1 MLAGCLQGFG
11 QMLYAALIIH
21 FEELGCYVSDEH
33 YFYHEQ
39 RRKEIH
45 YPGAVTT
52 TIQKLMQSSQV
63 CIDFVTRLYYAS
75 DHSHGSAYFFSYN
88 YNTSLTPWKATTKMS
103 WKFLLPLC
111 LVRPLVK
118 SFLFEIVSRTER
130 ETNRAC
136 MYFLDIPVFYSVDKE
151 YEMLRVLVQMHER
164 NEGQRRVRPRT
175 EGLTLGETNLK
186 FTPYDCCSFQGER
199 DVHLGSL
206 LRIFRPLRVLEK
218 HAQALFPT
226 LSTCNRGSCGVESYC
241 RNFTFYVLHEGT
253 ETLKCLVTSVE
264 HMDTVDR
271 VMLIVVLTIIE
282 VSFWNIRFHDFFM

>member
-1 MLAGCLQGFG
+1 
-11 QMLYAALIIH
+11 
-21 FEELGCYVSDEH
+21 
-33 YFYHEQ
+33 
-39 RRKEIH
+39 
-45 YPGAVTT
+45 
-52 TIQKLMQSSQV
+52 
-63 CIDFVTRLYYAS
+63 
-75 DHSHGSAYFFSYN
+75 
-88 YNTSLTPWKATTKMS
+88 
-103 WKFLLPLC
+103 
-111 LVRPLVK
+111 
-118 SFLFEIVSRTER
+118 
-130 ETNRAC
+130 

-151 YEMLRVLVQMHER
+151 FEMLRVLVQMHER

-206 LRIFRPLRVLEK
+206 LRIFRPLQVLEK
-218 HAQALFPT
+218 HAQALFRT
-226 LSTCNRGSCGVESYC
+226 LSTCNWGSCGVESYC

-282 VSFWNIRFHDFFM
+282 VSFWNSV

>member
-1 MLAGCLQGFG
+1 MLADCLQGFG
-11 QMLYAALIIH
+11 QMLHAALIIH
-21 FEELGCYVSDEH
+21 FEECGYYVSDGH
-33 YFYHEQ
+33 YFYPEQ

-45 YPGAVTT
+45 YPGVVTT

-103 WKFLLPLC
+103 WKILLPLC

-118 SFLFEIVSRTER
+118 SFLFQIVSRTER
-130 ETNRAC
+130 EKNRAC
-136 MYFLDIPVFYSVDKE
+136 MYFLDIPVICSLDKQ
-151 YEMLRVLVQMHER
+151 YEILRELVEVHER

-226 LSTCNRGSCGVESYC
+226 LSTCNRGSCGVES
-241 RNFTFYVLHEGT
+241 
-253 ETLKCLVTSVE
+253 
-264 HMDTVDR
+264 
-271 VMLIVVLTIIE
+271 
-282 VSFWNIRFHDFFM
+282 